1 MSKKKL
7 TKGQKNSMAYQRM
20 NNAKEIQE
28 KLEKKNS
35 KKTIWEKR
43 GLTEDEY
50 KNRDTSGVDKFYGVD
65 PSKKQVVKKE
75 PNPNSIQS
83 LKKKLRSVKGTG
95 KFLHE
100 GKLVKATSKLVRETI
115 SKKDV

>member
-7 TKGQKNSMAYQRM
+7 TQGQKRSMAYQRM

-35 KKTIWEKR
+35 KKTIWQKR
-43 GLTEDEY
+43 GQTEDEY
-50 KNRDTSGVDKFYGVD
+50 KKKDTSGTAKFYGVD
-65 PSKKQVVKKE
+65 PSEKKQVIKQE
-75 PNPNSIQS
+75 SNPNSIQS

-100 GKLVKATSKLVRETI
+100 GKLVKATSKLIRETI
-115 SKKDV
+115 SKK